1 MSGKRSLLESPSW
14 EAAKEAVK
22 KQEAEKREQ
31 DERIK
36 EARRLLEET
45 AAVIPDQLG
54 GVSKNHFEE
63 FFNADVNEFD
73 TNEDGFAG
81 EDGLMSDPLETMRQL
96 ESVSWVGTKE
106 SVKKQEAEKRLLK
119 MELKL
124 EMQSDYET
132 VKKELN
138 ILKSLEFSQHE
149 GADGEEQS
157 NQVMRLAFTK

>member
-14 EAAKEAVK
+14 EAAKESLK

-54 GVSKNHFEE
+54 GVSKKDFEE

-81 EDGLMSDPLETMRQL
+81 EDGLMSDPLETMRQCKVNLDNKEL
-96 ESVSWVGTKE
+96 E
-106 SVKKQEAEKRLLK
+106 EAEKEKQEKEKPKKGKKKQRGRRSND
-119 MELKL
+119 LKL
-124 EMQSDYET
+124 
-132 VKKELN
+132 VL
-138 ILKSLEFSQHE
+138 
-149 GADGEEQS
+149 
-157 NQVMRLAFTK
+157 

>member
-1 MSGKRSLLESPSW
+1 MESPSW

-22 KQEAEKREQ
+22 KQENETREQ

-45 AAVIPDQLG
+45 AAVIPDPLG

-81 EDGLMSDPLETMRQL
+81 EDGLMSDPLETMRQCKVNLDKKEL
-96 ESVSWVGTKE
+96 EEAEKE
-106 SVKKQEAEKRLLK
+106 KQEKENQEKKKQEKG
-119 MELKL
+119 
-124 EMQSDYET
+124 
-132 VKKELN
+132 KK
-138 ILKSLEFSQHE
+138 KQR
-149 GADGEEQS
+149 GRRS
-157 NQVMRLAFTK
+157 ND

>member
-1 MSGKRSLLESPSW
+1 MSGKRSLLESSSW
-14 EAAKEAVK
+14 EAVKEAVK

-54 GVSKNHFEE
+54 GVSKKDFEE

-81 EDGLMSDPLETMRQL
+81 EDGLMSDPLETMRQCKVNLDKKEL
-96 ESVSWVGTKE
+96 EEAEKE
-106 SVKKQEAEKRLLK
+106 KQEKENQEKKKQEKG
-119 MELKL
+119 
-124 EMQSDYET
+124 
-132 VKKELN
+132 KK
-138 ILKSLEFSQHE
+138 KQR
-149 GADGEEQS
+149 GRRS
-157 NQVMRLAFTK
+157 ND

>member
-1 MSGKRSLLESPSW
+1 MAGKRSLLESVSW
-14 EAAKEAVK
+14 DDTKESVK
-22 KQEAEKREQ
+22 KQENEAREQ

-81 EDGLMSDPLETMRQL
+81 EDGLMSDPLETMRQCEVNLDKKEL
-96 ESVSWVGTKE
+96 EEAEKE
-106 SVKKQEAEKRLLK
+106 KQEKENQEKKKQEKG
-119 MELKL
+119 
-124 EMQSDYET
+124 
-132 VKKELN
+132 KK
-138 ILKSLEFSQHE
+138 KQR
-149 GADGEEQS
+149 GRRS
-157 NQVMRLAFTK
+157 ND